1 MSAADA
7 AVSAAERAKVPATAW
22 ISWVAL
28 AMMTTS
34 SVASLRAAPTM
45 AVYGLACVF
54 LYLLPAL
61 VFLLPTSLVSAELA
75 SGWEGGIYKWVSE
88 GISKPMGFLAVWCQF
103 AMTIFYYPS
112 LLGFVASTLAY
123 VFNPELASSGVWT
136 ACVIIVVYWSGV
148 WVSARGTKGVAG
160 LASGGLIIGTLIP
173 GVVLVLLGMVFL
185 GQGNESAAPM
195 TSENIFPVWAGLSSL
210 VLIVNNFLSYSG
222 MEMNAVHVSSLRN
235 PGKEF
240 PRSMFLAMGLVLA
253 IFILPALA
261 ISWIVPGRGA
271 VPHRRCDAGLR
282 RGLRQLRL
290 AVADA
295 DRRHHAGHRL
305 ARRHAHLAGR
315 ALQGPAADLA
325 PGGLPPAVPA
335 AAQQERRPAEHPGRP
350 GR

>member
-1 MSAADA
+1 MT
-7 AVSAAERAKVPATAW
+7 AAEVPAAPTVVPPARARPTNTQW

-54 LYLLPAL
+54 LYLLPAV
-61 VFLLPTSLVSAELA
+61 VFLRPTSLVSAELA
-75 SGWEGGIYKWVSE
+75 SGWNGGIYRWGSE

-123 VFNPELASSGVWT
+123 VFNPELAGSGVWT
-136 ACVIIVVYWSGV
+136 AAVIIVVYWTGV
-148 WVSARGTKGVAG
+148 WVSSRGTKGVAG

-173 GVVLVLLGMVFL
+173 GAVLVILGVVFL
-185 GQGNESAAPM
+185 GQGHPSAAPM
-195 TSENIFPVWAGLSSL
+195 TASHLLPPWAGLASL

-240 PRSMFLAMGLVLA
+240 PRSIFFASGLVML

-261 ISWIVPGRGA
+261 ISWV
-271 VPHRRCDAGLR
+271 
-282 RGLRQLRL
+282 
-290 AVADA
+290 
-295 DRRHHAGHRL
+295 
-305 ARRHAHLAGR
+305 
-315 ALQGPAADLA
+315 
-325 PGGLPPAVPA
+325 VPA
-335 AAQQERRPAEHPGRP
+335 EQLSLTAGIMQAFEAIFANFGL
-350 GR
+350 

>member
-1 MSAADA
+1 
-7 AVSAAERAKVPATAW
+7 
-22 ISWVAL
+22 
-28 AMMTTS
+28 MMTTS

-54 LYLLPAL
+54 LYLVPAI

-75 SGWEGGIYKWVSE
+75 SGWDGRRSTTGSRE

-136 ACVIIVVYWSGV
+136 ALVIVVVYWSGV
-148 WVSARGTKGVAG
+148 WVSSRGTKGVAG

-173 GVVLVLLGMVFL
+173 GVVLVTARRGLPRP
-185 GQGNESAAPM
+185 GQPVGGADGRRPPAAG
-195 TSENIFPVWAGLSSL
+195 VGRALASL

-240 PRSMFLAMGLVLA
+240 PKSMFLAMGAGAGDLH
-253 IFILPALA
+253 PA
-261 ISWIVPGRGA
+261 GA
-271 VPHRRCDAGLR
+271 GD
-282 RGLRQLRL
+282 QL
-290 AVADA
+290 
-295 DRRHHAGHRL
+295 DR
-305 ARRHAHLAGR
+305 ARPRSSR
-315 ALQGPAADLA
+315 
-325 PGGLPPAVPA
+325 
-335 AAQQERRPAEHPGRP
+335 
-350 GR
+350 